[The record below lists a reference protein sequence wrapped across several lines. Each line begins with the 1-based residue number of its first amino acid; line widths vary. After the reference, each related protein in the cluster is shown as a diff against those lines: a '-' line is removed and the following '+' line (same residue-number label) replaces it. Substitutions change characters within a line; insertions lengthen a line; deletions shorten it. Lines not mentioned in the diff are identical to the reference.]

1 MTDPLSYRQNVDALS
16 PADLQLLRSGIAKAM
31 TVADNR
37 GYQFFAGEHG
47 IPQFR
52 CQHGTLLFL
61 PWHRAYLYTLEL
73 TFRDLTPGFTLA
85 YWDWTSE
92 QAHAN
97 GISPAF
103 ADKTGADG
111 NPNPLLWGESDVSR
125 SMIERL
131 QQNPQTADVF
141 DFSTSPPRTRRRPDE
156 PEGLPSADQ
165 VQAIVAESS
174 TFGDFSRRV
183 EDVHNSVHGWAGGAM
198 GVVPTAAFDP
208 IFWAHHTMID
218 RLWYLWQLAHP
229 GAGVP
234 ASIQN
239 AALDGF
245 TLTVAE
251 TLDIHNLGYEY
262 ALKAG

>member
-1 MTDPLSYRQNVDALS
+1 VADPLSYRQNVDALS
-16 PADLQLLRSGIAKAM
+16 ASDLQLLRSGIAKAM

-52 CQHGTLLFL
+52 CQHGTPLFL

-92 QAHAN
+92 QSHGA
-97 GISPAF
+97 GIPTAYTD
-103 ADKTGADG
+103 ATGGDG
-111 NPNPLLWGESDVSR
+111 NPNPLLWGAADISGQ
-125 SMIERL
+125 MIERL

-141 DFSTSPPRTRRRPDE
+141 DFSVTPPRTLRQPDD
-156 PEGLPSADQ
+156 PSGLPSADQ
-165 VQAIVAESS
+165 VQAIIAESS
-174 TFGDFSRRV
+174 TFSDFSQRI

-208 IFWAHHTMID
+208 VFWAHHTMID

-234 ASIQN
+234 SSIQSS
-239 AALDGF
+239 ALDGF